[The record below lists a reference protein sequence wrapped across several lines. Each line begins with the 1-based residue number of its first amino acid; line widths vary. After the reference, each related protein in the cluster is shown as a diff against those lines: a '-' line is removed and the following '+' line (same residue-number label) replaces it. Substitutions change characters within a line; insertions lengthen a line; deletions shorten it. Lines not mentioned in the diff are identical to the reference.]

1 MMRSKIIY
9 RLTIEDI
16 QIVATGIIRRELTN
30 SEIQQITEVIGD
42 NMPLYDVIS
51 HILFQKFDIYEKE
64 D

>member
-42 NMPLYDVIS
+42 NMPWYDVIS